1 MQFQLVKTEKGI
13 NVEMFLNFFFCI
25 MFLGNVWG
33 EKKTWKDRKSYKS
46 DVEDFFLLLCS
57 FAYIACRKPDLCELK
72 YHCLNIC
79 VV

>member
-1 MQFQLVKTEKGI
+1 
-13 NVEMFLNFFFCI
+13 MF
-25 MFLGNVWG
+25 GG
-33 EKKTWKDRKSYKS
+33 GKKKTWKDRKSYKS